1 MNMKNGV
8 QNIQHLNSRIH
19 LISVIVLTYK
29 NQMYIK
35 ETLKSILEQDYP
47 RIELVIS
54 DDASGC
60 FNRED
65 IERFIQEHQ
74 SNNIESLVININ
86 EKNLGTVKHAN
97 FIISKTMGDFIKF
110 VPCGDKF
117 YNSNSLKEL
126 YRFAF
131 ENDSILTSSAV
142 LFCSQD
148 FKINYYKHPNSIRT
162 KKLMSLSPIELFKYL
177 CGFNI
182 IAAVSVLY
190 RRDFFKQ
197 YTFDERYR
205 LLEDWPMWL
214 RVSREGVKIYHLDL
228 ITMCYADGGISSKD
242 SDAFRSKTLR
252 EDLLTCYKLE
262 IIPYINEL
270 NFITKQ
276 FVKYKFASLNKKRKY
291 FYVKY
296 ALFIAYDELKHYIK
310 FLVKSRGSNG

>member
-148 FKINYYKHPNSIRT
+148 FKINYYK
-162 KKLMSLSPIELFKYL
+162 L
-177 CGFNI
+177 
-182 IAAVSVLY
+182 
-190 RRDFFKQ
+190 
-197 YTFDERYR
+197 
-205 LLEDWPMWL
+205 
-214 RVSREGVKIYHLDL
+214 
-228 ITMCYADGGISSKD
+228 
-242 SDAFRSKTLR
+242 
-252 EDLLTCYKLE
+252 
-262 IIPYINEL
+262 
-270 NFITKQ
+270 
-276 FVKYKFASLNKKRKY
+276 
-291 FYVKY
+291 
-296 ALFIAYDELKHYIK
+296 
-310 FLVKSRGSNG
+310 